1 MSAPAIWADAQ
12 IEPERLQI
20 QTEID
25 LNLRENAF
33 LFSFCEFASLS
44 SLCGEGCA
52 DHPLN
57 EFLAQLR
64 LNGGAQSGSPRT
76 LAHRRRIEQ
85 PVT

>member
-1 MSAPAIWADAQ
+1 MSAPAIWAGAQ
-12 IEPERLQI
+12 IEHERLQI

-52 DHPLN
+52 DHP
-57 EFLAQLR
+57 
-64 LNGGAQSGSPRT
+64 
-76 LAHRRRIEQ
+76 
-85 PVT
+85 